1 MISLNS
7 EALAQLPSRQRAT
20 LINNLCG
27 LRSAN
32 LIATRGTA
40 TTNLAIF
47 NSVIHLGSDP
57 ALIGIV
63 FRPLTVERHTYDNI
77 KEFKAFTVNAVSE
90 SIVAKAHQTSA
101 KYPETVSEFEA
112 VGLTPL
118 YREETHL
125 PFVAESPIQLLCS
138 YSQEHVL
145 ENGCVLLTAH
155 IETVHIQQS
164 ALDTDMF
171 VNHSKANTM
180 AVGGLDAYYHVTLE
194 GRYAYA
200 KADEPP
206 KLV

>member
-1 MISLNS
+1 LISLNS
-7 EALAQLPSRQRAT
+7 EALVQLPSRQRAT

-77 KEFKAFTVNAVSE
+77 KEFKAFTVNAVSQ

-118 YREETHL
+118 FREETHL

-200 KADEPP
+200 KAD
-206 KLV
+206 

>member
-1 MISLNS
+1 MISLNA
-7 EALAQLPSRQRAT
+7 EALAELPSRKRAT

-32 LIATRGTA
+32 LIATRGVA
-40 TTNLAIF
+40 ATNLAIF

-57 ALIGIV
+57 AIIGIV

-77 KEFKAFTVNAVSE
+77 KEFKSFTVNAVSE

-112 VGLTPL
+112 VGLTPQ

-145 ENGCVLLTAH
+145 ENGCVLLTAR
-155 IETVHIQQS
+155 IESVYIEQS

-171 VNHSKANTM
+171 VDHSKAHTM
-180 AVGGLDAYYHVTLE
+180 AIGGLDAYYRVTLE

-200 KADEPP
+200 KVDEGP
-206 KLV
+206 KLI

>member
-1 MISLNS
+1 MISLNA

-32 LIATRGTA
+32 LIATRGAA

-77 KEFKAFTVNAVSE
+77 KEFKSFTVNAVSE

-145 ENGCVLLTAH
+145 ENGCVLLTAR
-155 IETVHIQQS
+155 IESVYMQQS

-171 VNHSKANTM
+171 IDHGRAHTM
-180 AVGGLDAYYHVTLE
+180 AIGGLDAYYRVTLE

-200 KADEPP
+200 KVDEPP
-206 KLV
+206 KLL

>member
-77 KEFKAFTVNAVSE
+77 KEFKAFTVNAVSQ

-138 YSQEHVL
+138 YNQEHAL

-206 KLV
+206 KLL

>member
-1 MISLNS
+1 LISLNS

-32 LIATRGTA
+32 LIATRGKA

-90 SIVAKAHQTSA
+90 SIVSKAHQTSA

-138 YSQEHVL
+138 YSQEHAL

-180 AVGGLDAYYHVTLE
+180 AVGGLDAYYRVTLE

-206 KLV
+206 KLL

>member
-57 ALIGIV
+57 SLIGIV
-63 FRPLTVERHTYDNI
+63 FRPLTIERHTYDNI
-77 KEFKAFTVNAVSE
+77 KEFKAFTVNAVSQ

-164 ALDTDMF
+164 ALDADMF

-180 AVGGLDAYYHVTLE
+180 AIGGLDAYYHVTLE

-200 KADEPP
+200 IVDEPP
-206 KLV
+206 KLL

>member
-32 LIATRGTA
+32 LIATRGKA

-90 SIVAKAHQTSA
+90 
-101 KYPETVSEFEA
+101 
-112 VGLTPL
+112 
-118 YREETHL
+118 
-125 PFVAESPIQLLCS
+125 
-138 YSQEHVL
+138 
-145 ENGCVLLTAH
+145 
-155 IETVHIQQS
+155 
-164 ALDTDMF
+164 
-171 VNHSKANTM
+171 
-180 AVGGLDAYYHVTLE
+180 
-194 GRYAYA
+194 
-200 KADEPP
+200 
-206 KLV
+206 